1 MTSLSIGLLA
11 GARFATGFFVL
22 LATNPTLSLLG
33 GFPTSSITTYPYRL
47 FGSRD
52 AVVAGLLWTANTP
65 EHLQRALLAGTV
77 IDSIDMLSTIAAF
90 LSGDLDVTGLA
101 WAAGGIILFLAI
113 QLWALNDLR
122 SQKGAKNH

>member
-1 MTSLSIGLLA
+1 MTSLPIGLLA
-11 GARFATGFFVL
+11 GLRFATGFSVL
-22 LATNPTLSLLG
+22 LATNPTLSLS

-65 EHLQRALLAGTV
+65 ELVKQALLAGTV
-77 IDSIDMLSTIAAF
+77 IDSIDMLSTIAAY
-90 LSGDLDVTGLA
+90 LSGDLEVTGVA
-101 WAAGGIILFLAI
+101 WAGGGIVLFLAI

-122 SQKGAKNH
+122 SQKGARNQ